1 MHALFMVYSSGLF
14 LLNYVTAYFLYRF
27 RADWIL
33 TICGLAIIYPAPCAV
48 VAFFRA
54 VFNPSTDF
62 LKSLFFIF
70 VSTLGIWLFF
80 LSGLLRADFPLR
92 RMFEPKFIRLC
103 LLSLCIVP
111 LDRIGRCM
119 MFLRG
124 RGRGY
129 VRSASAQARWVKLS
143 ELSKECK
150 YADLESCEWIVEEYK
165 FYYRDHVELIDGRNR
180 RRR

>member
-1 MHALFMVYSSGLF
+1 MHTISVAYFSGLF
-14 LLNYVTAYFLYRF
+14 LLHFIIAYYLYRF

-33 TICGLAIIYPAPCAV
+33 VMCGLAIFYPMPLAAAELFFVAPNLFA
-48 VAFFRA
+48 
-54 VFNPSTDF
+54 DF
-62 LKSLFFIF
+62 LGSLFFIF

-80 LSGLLRADFPLR
+80 LSGLLRADFPLK
-92 RMFEPKFIRLC
+92 RMTEPKFIRLC
-103 LLSLCIVP
+103 LLSLYVVP
-111 LDRIGRCM
+111 LDRIGRSM

-124 RGRGY
+124 RGY
-129 VRSASAQARWVKLS
+129 ARSASAQARWVKLS
-143 ELSKECK
+143 NLSKECK